1 MYIYVYVSRQ
11 NVYGN
16 NFYTFLPARPF
27 GSYIHIYTYVYMWLI
42 YVAYMAYI
50 YIWLIRTKYMYTIYS
65 MYVYTYVY
73 TSMKVIFLKQNLT
86 DAHCSNLK
94 FINFSKQ
101 STNLAIKKYIQAG
114 KNTNIFLI
122 N

>member
-1 MYIYVYVSRQ
+1 MSLDRMYMGTISTHFFRPDRLVHMYI
-11 NVYGN
+11 
-16 NFYTFLPARPF
+16 
-27 GSYIHIYTYVYMWLI
+27 
-42 YVAYMAYI
+42 YI